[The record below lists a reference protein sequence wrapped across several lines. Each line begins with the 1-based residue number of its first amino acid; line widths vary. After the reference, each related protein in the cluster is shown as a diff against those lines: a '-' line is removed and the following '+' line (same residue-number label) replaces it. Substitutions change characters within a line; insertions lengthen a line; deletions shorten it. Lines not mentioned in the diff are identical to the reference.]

1 MVEIQ
6 SFDTTSGLTKLRRT
20 AAPRRAKA
28 EAQECNAPTP
38 SEAAR
43 SAGLRY
49 LLDDSPG
56 ITRHKAGKGFTY
68 RGPDGRHIADRA
80 TLARIRALAIPPAW
94 TSVWISPFDDTHL
107 AATGRD
113 AKGRK
118 QYIYHP
124 EFAAI
129 RDAAKYEHL
138 AAFARSLP
146 SIRRKTARHQELP
159 GLPREKVLATI
170 VALLQETGIRIGNE
184 EYAKTNGSFGLTT
197 LRNKHVRVK
206 GEEVL
211 FTFRG
216 KSGKDWRIPL
226 RDRRVARIVRTCQE
240 LPGQHLF
247 AYLDEDGNVQKISS
261 NDVNA
266 YLREISG
273 SEITAKDFRTWTG
286 TVDAARAFDALVRQ
300 GLAPTKK
307 AVKQVMA
314 QVAGRLGNTISI
326 CRKCYVHPGVVTAF
340 VEGRLAFEYT
350 GRSRAKIN
358 LDSFERAVL
367 SFLEESAQAARP

>member
-1 MVEIQ
+1 MVDVQ
-6 SFDTTSGLTKLRRT
+6 SIEMTSHLPELRR
-20 AAPRRAKA
+20 ARVKQAVKAP
-28 EAQECNAPTP
+28 EPSAPTP

-49 LLDDSPG
+49 LPDDVPG
-56 ITRHKAGKGFTY
+56 ITRHSAGSGFTY
-68 RGPDGRHIADRA
+68 KGPEGRRISDAA

-94 TSVWISPFDDTHL
+94 TCVWISPFDDTHL

-118 QYIYHP
+118 QYRYHP
-124 EFAAI
+124 DFAAI
-129 RDAAKYEHL
+129 RDASKYERL

-146 SIRRKTARHQELP
+146 SIRRKRTRHQRLP
-159 GLPREKVLATI
+159 GLPREKVLATL
-170 VALLQETGIRIGNE
+170 VALLEETGIRIGNE

-226 RDRRVARIVRTCQE
+226 RDRRIARIVRTCQD

-247 AYLDEDGNVQKISS
+247 EYLGEDGTPQKISS
-261 NDVNA
+261 SDVNA
-266 YLREISG
+266 YLREITG

-286 TVDAARAFDALVRQ
+286 TVDAALAFDGLARQ
-300 GLAPTKK
+300 GIAPTKK
-307 AVKQVMA
+307 VVKQVMA
-314 QVAGRLGNTISI
+314 QVAGRLGNTIAI

-340 VEGRLAFEYT
+340 IEGKLALEFAPKKARGTSLRKVEH
-350 GRSRAKIN
+350 
-358 LDSFERAVL
+358 AVL
-367 SFLEESAQAARP
+367 CFLESAAESVRA